1 MVGGRV
7 ERVEIVVRTLDF
19 RPVYDRKAHADENFA
34 DAVLHRVQR
43 VQPSAGLLTARQRD
57 VELLLRQPLL
67 QRRAA
72 ERGRLAGDGRFQFA
86 AYGVGQLAD
95 LAAGVRVQRAHAAQD
110 GGQPALLARI
120 FDAGRFQLRLRR
132 RGGDLRLR
140 LGRYFPEFFLHNL
153 CSAFLS

>member
-1 MVGGRV
+1 MR
-7 ERVEIVVRTLDF
+7 F
-19 RPVYDRKAHADENFA
+19 
-34 DAVLHRVQR
+34 LHRVQR
-43 VQPSAGLLTARQRD
+43 VQPSAELLAARQRD

-72 ERGRLAGDGRFQFA
+72 ERGRLAGDGRFQLA

-95 LAAGVRVQRAHAAQD
+95 LAAGVRVQRAHYRAGWRSARPFLPEYLTRAASSSASD
-110 GGQPALLARI
+110 
-120 FDAGRFQLRLRR
+120 DA
-132 RGGDLRLR
+132 GGDLRLR